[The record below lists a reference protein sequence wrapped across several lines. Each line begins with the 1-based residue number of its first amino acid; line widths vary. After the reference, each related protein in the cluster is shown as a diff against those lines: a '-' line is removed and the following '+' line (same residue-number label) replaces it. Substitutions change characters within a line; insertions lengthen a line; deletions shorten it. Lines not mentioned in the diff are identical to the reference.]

1 MPADFVVIR
10 ARRADSKTAGRIC
23 PSEHSTFN
31 IERMSPEIS
40 ESHRFDFHTRL
51 PFAHWLPRS
60 VYGPLWRSLG
70 LEDWADEENL
80 NLLDRKSLN
89 DVFAGQEV
97 RITHMRFLCMPSNL
111 IAWR

>member
-1 MPADFVVIR
+1 MTLGVWPAV
-10 ARRADSKTAGRIC
+10 
-23 PSEHSTFN
+23 
-31 IERMSPEIS
+31 EI
-40 ESHRFDFHTRL
+40 
-51 PFAHWLPRS
+51 
-60 VYGPLWRSLG
+60 LG
-70 LEDWADEENL
+70 TQDWADEENL

>member
-1 MPADFVVIR
+1 M
-10 ARRADSKTAGRIC
+10 
-23 PSEHSTFN
+23 
-31 IERMSPEIS
+31 
-40 ESHRFDFHTRL
+40 
-51 PFAHWLPRS
+51 
-60 VYGPLWRSLG
+60 YGPLWRSLG